1 MEDLAK
7 QLPKMTIKELRDMA
21 KELGAEGV
29 GGMKKE
35 ALLDFICKAKGIT
48 ELGTHKVDKKAK
60 KGLKG
65 LNMKELKKNIIS
77 IKAKRA
83 EALAKGDKRMAT
95 VHRRRI
101 NRLKKMT
108 RKIAQ
113 PAVRPAK

>member
-29 GGMKKE
+29 SGMKKE
-35 ALLDFICKAKGIT
+35 ELLDFICKAKGIT
-48 ELGTHKVDKKAK
+48 ELGPHHKVVKKAK
-60 KGLKG
+60 KGL
-65 LNMKELKKNIIS
+65 NIKELKTNIVS

-83 EALAKGDKRMAT
+83 EALSKGDKRMAT
-95 VHRRRI
+95 IYKRQI

-113 PAVRPAK
+113 PAAGAAG